1 MGTRM
6 SGWLAMVVILAG
18 MMAFVSCAHQEKTAP
33 TSQGAEPEVVA
44 VTAVTVTSTVE
55 AVDAG
60 KRTVMLTGPKGT
72 TTYKAGKDV
81 VNFDQIKVGDQV
93 KATVID
99 ELAVYLRKAGTPPSL
114 GEGTVVALAPK
125 GAKPGMF
132 LANTTEIADK
142 ITAVDAGNRTVT
154 LQGLSGKPR
163 TFKVGANVNLADVK
177 KGDDVVVRYTEAL
190 AVLVETP

>member
-1 MGTRM
+1 MA
-6 SGWLAMVVILAG
+6 LILIG

-33 TSQGAEPEVVA
+33 TSQGPEPAVVA

-60 KRTVMLTGPKGT
+60 KRTVTLKGPGGT
-72 TTYKAGKDV
+72 TTYKAGKDLI
-81 VNFDQIKVGDQV
+81 NFDRIKVGDQV

-99 ELAVYLRKAGTPPSL
+99 ELAVYVRKSGAPASV
-114 GEGTVVALAPK
+114 GEGALVALAPK
-125 GAKPGMF
+125 GAKPGMIV
-132 LANTTEIADK
+132 ADTTEITDK
-142 ITAVDAGNRTVT
+142 IVAVNVSDRTVT

-163 TFKVGANVNLADVK
+163 TFTVGPNVNLADVK

-190 AVLVETP
+190 AVLVESP

>member
-1 MGTRM
+1 MA
-6 SGWLAMVVILAG
+6 LILIG

-33 TSQGAEPEVVA
+33 TSQSAEPGVVA

-60 KRTVMLTGPKGT
+60 KRTVTIKGPDGTT
-72 TTYKAGKDV
+72 TTYKAGKEV
-81 VNFDQIKVGDQV
+81 VNFDQIKVGDKV

-99 ELAVYLRKAGTPPSL
+99 ELAVYVRKSGAPASV
-114 GEGTVVALAPK
+114 GEGSLVALAPK
-125 GAKPGMF
+125 GAKPGMI
-132 LANTTEIADK
+132 LADTTEITDK
-142 ITAVDAGNRTVT
+142 IVAVNFSDRTVT

-163 TFKVGANVNLADVK
+163 TFTVGPNVNLADVK

-190 AVLVETP
+190 AVLVESP